1 MLVLAFHRKWDLM
14 SVDKCA
20 SVQTR
25 RTSIKDVDPVKSHL
39 DQDLPACCC
48 AVTVQVTVCIKHKK
62 KGADCKQQYLK
73 TKFETCCFTQAVNDT
88 YKEKYLN

>member
-20 SVQTR
+20 SVQTQR
-25 RTSIKDVDPVKSHL
+25 IKDVDPVKSQLH
-39 DQDLPACCC
+39 QDLPVCRC

-73 TKFETCCFTQAVNDT
+73 TSISQVT
-88 YKEKYLN
+88 